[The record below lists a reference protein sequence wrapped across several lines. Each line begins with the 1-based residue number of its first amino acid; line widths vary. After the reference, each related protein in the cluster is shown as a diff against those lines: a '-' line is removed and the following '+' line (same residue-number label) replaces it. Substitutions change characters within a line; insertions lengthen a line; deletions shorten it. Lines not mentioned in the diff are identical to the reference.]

1 MEKLGY
7 LFLAIIAIIYLIV
20 IIVGLIAAFP
30 WGIIGFILLIGIG
43 LLFIKVITDRLDNK
57 EDNYYDKN
65 IEQ

>member
-7 LFLAIIAIIYLIV
+7 LFLAIVAIIYFVAIM
-20 IIVGLIAAFP
+20 VGLIAAFP

-57 EDNYYDKN
+57 EDNYYEKN